1 MLNEA
6 VSTLKEG
13 EQPIVHYDRGCHYRW
28 PGWIKKM
35 NEAKLI
41 RSMSKKGCTP
51 DNAAC
56 EGLLG
61 KNKNEIFYNQSWQG
75 ISLDNFIAHLDRYLH
90 WYNYKISKRTLNKLS
105 PIQYRQQLGLIA

>member
-1 MLNEA
+1 
-6 VSTLKEG
+6 
-13 EQPIVHYDRGCHYRW
+13 
-28 PGWIKKM
+28 M

-56 EGLLG
+56 EGLIG
-61 KNKNEIFYNQSWQG
+61 RIKNEFYNQSWQG
-75 ISLDNFIAHLDRYLH
+75 ISLDNFIAYLDRYLH
-90 WYNYKISKRTLNKLS
+90 WYNHKRIKRTLNKLR